1 MASRKQLKKEFE
13 YLSSQMIGDCL
24 DFIDTF
30 EGKDKDVW
38 EIIDATVTLHNG
50 IIDRVNHPDGKDNKK
65 LTRAYYKHIKIDYIG
80 GLNQGYGKLEQILKA
95 GK

>member
-65 LTRAYYKHIKIDYIG
+65 LTRAYYKQIKID
-80 GLNQGYGKLEQILKA
+80 
-95 GK
+95 

>member
-1 MASRKQLKKEFE
+1 MASRKQLQKGVRISFVANDWRLPRF
-13 YLSSQMIGDCL
+13 Y
-24 DFIDTF
+24 DTF

-65 LTRAYYKHIKIDYIG
+65 LTRAYYKQSQDRLYRRASTRDMA
-80 GLNQGYGKLEQILKA
+80 NWNRY
-95 GK
+95 